1 MIENNLTQALIE
13 KIEDVVRDFRM
24 PVNSNER
31 RCPTVLAGYLPPK
44 RYDGTDEDYPFIV
57 VRPDNGT
64 SNRENT
70 TMTVSIVIG
79 CFTEDLNGFEDCVEV
94 MTRIRAALASMP
106 NGILDDRYILQYPIT
121 WDLLRE
127 QPYPQW
133 QLNMETHWEYRSPE
147 CSF

>member
-1 MIENNLTQALIE
+1 MIENNLTKALIE
-13 KIEDVVRDFRM
+13 KIKEVVKDFRM
-24 PVNSNER
+24 PVKDGER
-31 RCPTVLAGYLPPK
+31 RCPTVLNGYLPPK

-70 TMTVSIVIG
+70 TMTVSIVVG
-79 CFTEDLNGFEDCVEV
+79 CFTEDLNGFEDCIEV

-106 NGILDDRYILQYPIT
+106 NGILDNRYILQYPIT

-133 QLNMETHWEYRSPE
+133 QLNMETRWEYRTPE